1 MTKSSICEDQE
12 KGKAPMVD
20 IEIID
25 VPNMRDMSLLEG
37 LEFQDDHLEKSVP
50 FLQVNWEFGGALLE
64 K

>member
-1 MTKSSICEDQE
+1 
-12 KGKAPMVD
+12 MVD

-50 FLQVNWEFGGALLE
+50 FLQVNRAFGGALLE

>member
-1 MTKSSICEDQE
+1 
-12 KGKAPMVD
+12 MVD

>member
-50 FLQVNWEFGGALLE
+50 FLQVNREFGGALLE